1 MANNERKVAHFVGHD
16 VADLRRRFP
25 DVVIN
30 GAVDLKERIGC
41 LSLSSHAL
49 QRPLCVQQQ
58 LRTTCQ
64 KMKPRSPRAL
74 LPLQSAD
81 GAASAA
87 IGLPT

>member
-1 MANNERKVAHFVGHD
+1 MAEPARQDYPTREIIEH
-16 VADLRRRFP
+16 
-25 DVVIN
+25 
-30 GAVDLKERIGC
+30 
-41 LSLSSHAL
+41 HAEFQQL
-49 QRPLCVQQQ
+49 TRVQRPLCVQQQ